1 MTSGAAPGPQLSVVT
16 EETFDAET
24 SSGVVLIDF
33 YADWCQPCHVQKPI
47 LQELAVEE
55 ATRLSVKMVDVKAQ
69 PGLAARFHV
78 STVPMLLLMKD
89 GKVARRLSGV
99 RRKRQL
105 VEELNELATE
115 A

>member
-1 MTSGAAPGPQLSVVT
+1 MTGPQLSELT

-47 LQELAVEE
+47 LQELAVEQ
-55 ATRLSVKMVDVKAQ
+55 AARVAVKMVDVKAQ
-69 PGLAARFHV
+69 PGLAARFAV
-78 STVPMLLLMKD
+78 STVPVLLVLKE
-89 GKVARRLSGV
+89 GKVVRRLSGV

-105 VEELNELATE
+105 VEELNELSAQG
-115 A
+115 